1 MERREDVQLFFKFG
15 YFLSPKVD
23 GSNCIAQCTMYGRN
37 SRFGEISQDG
47 RRDFH
52 RFSFRYQVTLQAFER
67 RTNCPNSRFISWINN
82 HRILDYLERNAH
94 VARGTRSRRTF
105 RVRLAEVMM
114 MMMTTTMMALFKSG
128 SRRRSST
135 FATTTFS
142 SIRHPWNVSRTYAIY
157 ELDNYRFQEVEV
169 FSFLGPQLARRLPP
183 SSLIITFI
191 IATGK

>member
-1 MERREDVQLFFKFG
+1 MYNFFLNLVIFFHQK
-15 YFLSPKVD
+15 LTEV
-23 GSNCIAQCTMYGRN
+23 IASHNVRCTEGIHDSVN
-37 SRFGEISQDG
+37 GEISQDG

-114 MMMTTTMMALFKSG
+114 MMTTTMMALFKSG

-169 FSFLGPQLARRLPP
+169 FSFLGPQLARRLPS
-183 SSLIITFI
+183 SSLIVTFI